1 MSRTEFHTGKL
12 YPINFGKDLE
22 GYCRRIAKENDIELN
37 DFDWK
42 EDFRDKFDEYERK
55 KGKVKDEYFIQG
67 ENLYRV
73 IDHVESDNEEYF
85 MKLTNNDDGSISFMG
100 QFYNG
105 GTCFSEML
113 EEALDEFETE

>member
-22 GYCRRIAKENDIELN
+22 GYCRRIAKENDIELG
-37 DFDWK
+37 DDWQ
-42 EDFRDKFDEYERK
+42 EDFRDKFDEYEIK
-55 KGKVKDEYFIQG
+55 KGKVKEEYFIQG

-85 MKLTNNDDGSISFMG
+85 MKLTKNDDGSISFMG

-113 EEALDEFETE
+113 EEALDELQSE

>member
-22 GYCRRIAKENDIELN
+22 GHCRRIAKENGIELEE
-37 DFDWK
+37 DWK

-55 KGKVKDEYFIQG
+55 KNHAMEEYFING
-67 ENLYRV
+67 EDLYRV
-73 IDHVESDNEEYF
+73 IDHVESDSEGYF
-85 MKLTNNDDGSISFMG
+85 MKLSKNDDGSIAFMG

>member
-1 MSRTEFHTGKL
+1 MSQTEFHTGKL

-22 GYCRRIAKENDIELN
+22 GYCKKIATQNNIELGE
-37 DFDWK
+37 DWR
-42 EDFRDKFDEYERK
+42 EDFIDKLDDYSNK
-55 KGKVKDEYFIQG
+55 NGKASEEYFIHG

-73 IDHVESDNEEYF
+73 IDHVESDDSDYF
-85 MKLTNNDDGSISFMG
+85 MKLNRTSSGTITFIS

-113 EEALDEFETE
+113 EEALDELKQ